1 MTANGTA
8 ASEGGSSS
16 YNTSGGFT
24 IQRTDYSEEK
34 TKTQSGLASSTLTV
48 ASATLAGNTCGTFG
62 SPSAISGSPA
72 QSEPSGCYRY
82 TLTGTDNAGN
92 SASVTTTVK
101 VDTTPPSTPALAFSG
116 LSGNTY
122 YNASTNTLYFRP
134 ASGGAFAVSAS
145 SADADIGILGGHVQ
159 LAVGQRLLRN
169 AHRRA
174 GGVRVRGGRHPSR
187 GARLLCRQP
196 TMRAPAR
203 PMRRTPSCPTPGAPT
218 GGALSVNGT
227 AASAAGSSSFNTT
240 GSFAI
245 GTRTE
250 YGADAGSG
258 VASSVLTRATGTLSA
273 NACGGYGTP
282 TTIAGNPSQS
292 GLAEGCYLYTLTGTD
307 RVGNAASVSSTVKV
321 DKTAPAAKVSVP
333 ADANGSV
340 AVTFSAT
347 YAGSGVNAAKGQL
360 KRAVATYTPASDS
373 CGTYAAYANIGPARS
388 STSPY
393 TDTTVT
399 SGHCYE
405 YQYTVSDNAGNSSTS
420 AASAVKINTAK
431 PALVGIADTTAGS
444 TAGLP
449 QVGDAITLTF
459 SDPIASSSIPSA
471 LAILYTRT
479 GTITATQ
486 LGVGGLSNGNWSAG
500 YTLFTPHYTKTG
512 GTSPL
517 VTVSSSVSG
526 VTVKLTVTK
535 IADSSG
541 NLTAG
546 GPGAVSGTL
555 NSSIKDVFGNT
566 ASTSSFTT
574 PSVKLDLSAR
584 EKRHGRDVFGVM
596 STQTLTLGLS
606 ERPAPP
612 HAADAPLARSRRARG
627 HRRHRHRQSPRG
639 HGDVAG
645 HVRDGGGVGDPGG
658 PLLGRFG
665 TNARTDGFFV
675 AFALYS
681 TFGVFSQSCG

>member
-1 MTANGTA
+1 M
-8 ASEGGSSS
+8 
-16 YNTSGGFT
+16 
-24 IQRTDYSEEK
+24 
-34 TKTQSGLASSTLTV
+34 
-48 ASATLAGNTCGTFG
+48 
-62 SPSAISGSPA
+62 
-72 QSEPSGCYRY
+72 
-82 TLTGTDNAGN
+82 
-92 SASVTTTVK
+92 
-101 VDTTPPSTPALAFSG
+101 
-116 LSGNTY
+116 
-122 YNASTNTLYFRP
+122 
-134 ASGGAFAVSAS
+134 
-145 SADADIGILGGHVQ
+145 
-159 LAVGQRLLRN
+159 
-169 AHRRA
+169 
-174 GGVRVRGGRHPSR
+174 
-187 GARLLCRQP
+187 
-196 TMRAPAR
+196 
-203 PMRRTPSCPTPGAPT
+203 
-218 GGALSVNGT
+218 
-227 AASAAGSSSFNTT
+227 
-240 GSFAI
+240 
-245 GTRTE
+245 
-250 YGADAGSG
+250 
-258 VASSVLTRATGTLSA
+258 
-273 NACGGYGTP
+273 
-282 TTIAGNPSQS
+282 
-292 GLAEGCYLYTLTGTD
+292 AEGCYLYTLTGTD

-347 YAGSGVNAAKGQL
+347 DAGSGVNAAKGQL

-373 CGTYAAYANIGPARS
+373 CGTYAAYANIGPAGP
-388 STSPY
+388 TSPY

-500 YTLFTPHYTKTG
+500 DTLFTPHYTKTG

-574 PSVKLDLSAR
+574 PSVKL
-584 EKRHGRDVFGVM
+584 F
-596 STQTLTLGLS
+596 
-606 ERPAPP
+606 
-612 HAADAPLARSRRARG
+612 
-627 HRRHRHRQSPRG
+627 
-639 HGDVAG
+639 
-645 HVRDGGGVGDPGG
+645 
-658 PLLGRFG
+658 
-665 TNARTDGFFV
+665 
-675 AFALYS
+675 
-681 TFGVFSQSCG
+681 